1 MEEAETRKATLKD
14 IADELGLSTATVSRA
29 ISGNTAISEET
40 RELVMQSAVRLGYA
54 PPKRLPKIRSAVGN
68 LSEQV
73 CVVLPVALGHGGQLG
88 NAFELSLLGGIGAAL
103 RERRRDFSISWQTP
117 HDDRTL
123 TEFIDSTPYRGFIFF
138 GQSQFHDTLNRM
150 GAAYRPVVV
159 WGVETEGQ
167 RYCSVGTD
175 NFDGGLRATRHL
187 IRTGRKRIA
196 FFGSMPPIAEART
209 ALSQIAQR
217 LEGYKAA
224 LELEGLPF
232 DPAIVQTPFSSRY
245 EGVDAVDNL
254 VERGVSFDAI
264 VAASDIVALG
274 ALQALKRHGLRI
286 PEDVAVIGYDDI
298 DVASFSSPQLSTV
311 RQDVIK
317 AGNMLVSKVLRMMDG
332 HRAAS
337 ERLPTELIIRGSCG
351 A

>member
-1 MEEAETRKATLKD
+1 MSSAGERKYTFKD
-14 IADELGLSTATVSRA
+14 IAAELGISTATVSRA
-29 ISGNTAISEET
+29 MAGNTAISEAT
-40 RELVMQSAVRLGYA
+40 RELVMQAAARMGYVA
-54 PPKRLPKIRSAVGN
+54 PKRASRPVQSDLA
-68 LSEQV
+68 EQV
-73 CVVLPVALGHGGQLG
+73 CVVLPVALGHGGQLA
-88 NAFELSLLGGIGAAL
+88 NPFELSLLGGIGAAL

-117 HDDRTL
+117 HDDDSLIEFVRTA
-123 TEFIDSTPYRGFIFF
+123 PYRGFIFF
-138 GQSQFHDTLNRM
+138 GQSQFHEALNKL
-150 GAAYRPVVV
+150 GHSGRPLVV

-175 NFDGGLRATRHL
+175 NFQGAFRATKHL
-187 IRTGRKRIA
+187 VRTGRSRIA
-196 FFGSMPPIAEART
+196 FLGSLPPIASART
-209 ALSQIAQR
+209 GLSQIAQR

-224 LELEGLPF
+224 LASEGLPI
-232 DPAIVQTPFSSRY
+232 DPDIIQTPYSSRY
-245 EGVDAVDNL
+245 EGVDAIDNMM
-254 VERGVSFDAI
+254 ERGTHFDAV

-274 ALQALKRHGLRI
+274 ALQALRRHGLSV
-286 PEDVAVIGYDDI
+286 PDDVSVIGYDDI

>member
-1 MEEAETRKATLKD
+1 MDDAIGRKFTLKD
-14 IADELGLSTATVSRA
+14 IADELGLSIATVSRA
-29 ISGNTAISEET
+29 IAGNTAISEET
-40 RELVMQSAVRLGYA
+40 RELVVQAAARLGYSA
-54 PPKRLPKIRSAVGN
+54 PKRVPKGKTAKGSLA
-68 LSEQV
+68 EQV
-73 CVVLPVALGHGGQLG
+73 CVVLPVATGHGGQLG
-88 NAFELSLLGGIGAAL
+88 NPFELSLLGGIGAAL

-123 TEFIDSTPYRGFIFF
+123 AEFIETAPYRGFIFF
-138 GQSQFHDTLNRM
+138 GQSQFHDALNRF
-150 GAAYRPVVV
+150 GAANRPIVV

-175 NFDGGLRATRHL
+175 NFEGGFRATRHL

-224 LELEGLPF
+224 LKVEALPF

-245 EGVDAVDNL
+245 EGADAVDNL
-254 VERGVSFDAI
+254 VERGVAFDSI

-274 ALQALKRHGLRI
+274 ALQALKRHGLRV
-286 PEDVAVIGYDDI
+286 PEDVALIGYDDI

>member
-1 MEEAETRKATLKD
+1 MSDKGEKKHTFKD
-14 IADELGLSTATVSRA
+14 IAAELGISTATVSRA
-29 ISGNTAISEET
+29 MAGNTAISEDT
-40 RELVMQSAVRLGYA
+40 RELVMQAAARIGYVA
-54 PPKRLPKIRSAVGN
+54 PKRTARPVRSDLAEHICIVF
-68 LSEQV
+68 
-73 CVVLPVALGHGGQLG
+73 PVALGHGDQLA
-88 NAFELSLLGGIGAAL
+88 NPFELSLLGGIGAAL

-117 HDDRTL
+117 HDDKSL
-123 TEFIDSTPYRGFIFF
+123 IEFVQSAPYRGFIFF
-138 GQSQFHDTLNRM
+138 GQSQFHEALNKLGGSNRSL
-150 GAAYRPVVV
+150 VV

-175 NFDGGLRATRHL
+175 NFQGAFRATKHL
-187 IRTGRKRIA
+187 IRTGRSRIA
-196 FFGSMPPIAEART
+196 FLGSMPPIATART
-209 ALSQIAQR
+209 GLSQIAQR

-224 LELEGLPF
+224 LASEGLSV
-232 DPAIVQTPFSSRY
+232 DPGIIQTPYSNRY
-245 EGVDAVDNL
+245 EGADAVDNMM
-254 VERGVSFDAI
+254 ERGNRFDAL

-274 ALQALKRHGLRI
+274 ALQALQRHGLRV

-332 HRAAS
+332 HRATS

>member
-1 MEEAETRKATLKD
+1 MEDGAGRKFTLKH
-14 IADELGLSTATVSRA
+14 IAEELGLSTATVSRA
-29 ISGNTAISEET
+29 IAGNTAISEET
-40 RELVMQSAVRLGYA
+40 RELVVQTAARLGYSA
-54 PPKRLPKIRSAVGN
+54 PRRGPKGKSGKGN
-68 LSEQV
+68 LPEQV
-73 CVVLPVALGHGGQLG
+73 CVVLPVATGHGGQLG
-88 NAFELSLLGGIGAAL
+88 NPFELSLLGGIGAAL

-123 TEFIDSTPYRGFIFF
+123 SEFIDTSHYRGFIFF
-138 GQSQFHDTLNRM
+138 GQSQFHDALNRF
-150 GAAYRPVVV
+150 GAANRPIVV

-175 NFDGGLRATRHL
+175 NYDGGFRATRHL

-224 LELEGLPF
+224 LTAEGIPF

-245 EGVDAVDNL
+245 EGADAVDNL
-254 VERGVSFDAI
+254 VERGVAFDSI

-274 ALQALKRHGLRI
+274 ALQALKRHGLRV
-286 PEDVAVIGYDDI
+286 PEDVALIGYDDI

-332 HRAAS
+332 HRAVS